1 MPLYPHFVAALA
13 ASSKEKK
20 LVKGWMIRLEVLFLL
35 AMISMSLIVIAQ
47 QSGHANTSIDGS
59 KTSMDT
65 SKPVVPAF
73 YIFGDSTVDCGNNNY
88 LITLARADM
97 PPYGRDFDNHAPSG
111 RFCNGKISVDFLAL
125 YMGLPMVPTALGTPN
140 VTNMTRG
147 LNYASAGAGILP
159 ESGSD
164 LGQHIS
170 FSEQLGMFSNTEA
183 KVSLSLGQPAIKQA
197 MGSSVFY
204 FSIGNNDFI
213 HYYLRNVSGVLDKQ
227 NSVEFSSMLLENL
240 SNHLKF
246 LIGGGIKKVVLVG
259 IGPLGCAPNFLS
271 AYNSSSGE
279 CISEINSLVREYNVG
294 LALLT
299 TELRSEFPASEII
312 FCDIFNGVYDIVT
325 HAKAYGFE
333 NTNTACCGAGKYGG
347 WVTCL
352 MPEMACPDASKYV
365 FWDAFHP
372 TERVNYLTSLLLW
385 NGTACSPYSV
395 QELASA

>member
-1 MPLYPHFVAALA
+1 MGTVQ
-13 ASSKEKK
+13 K
-20 LVKGWMIRLEVLFLL
+20 VLFLVMLSVLIHFDPGIL
-35 AMISMSLIVIAQ
+35 AVTYA
-47 QSGHANTSIDGS
+47 S
-59 KTSMDT
+59 KVQR
-65 SKPVVPAF
+65 KPLVPAF

-88 LITLARADM
+88 LVTLARSDM
-97 PPYGRDFDNHAPSG
+97 LPYGRDFDNHEPSG
-111 RFCNGKISVDFLAL
+111 RFCNGKISVDYLAL

-170 FSEQLGMFSNTEA
+170 FSEQLGMFSNSEA
-183 KVSLSLGQPAIKQA
+183 KMSILLGQAATKEAIER
-197 MGSSVFY
+197 SVFY

-213 HYYLRNVSGVLDKQ
+213 HYYLRNVSGVLDRQ
-227 NSVEFSSMLLENL
+227 NSVEFSSMLLESL

-279 CISEINSLVREYNVG
+279 CISEVNSLVREYNVG

-299 TELRSEFPASEII
+299 AELRSEFPDSNII
-312 FCDIFNGVYDIVT
+312 FCDIFNGVYDIVV
-325 HAKAYGFE
+325 HARSYGFE

-347 WVTCL
+347 WVSCL
-352 MPEMACPDASKYV
+352 MPQMACSDASKYI

-372 TERVNYLTSLLLW
+372 TEKVNYLTSLLLW
-385 NGTACSPYSV
+385 NGTVCSPFSV
-395 QELASA
+395 QQLASS

>member
-1 MPLYPHFVAALA
+1 
-13 ASSKEKK
+13 
-20 LVKGWMIRLEVLFLL
+20 
-35 AMISMSLIVIAQ
+35 
-47 QSGHANTSIDGS
+47 
-59 KTSMDT
+59 MDT
-65 SKPVVPAF
+65 LKPLVPAF
-73 YIFGDSTVDCGNNNY
+73 FIFGDSTVDCGNNNY

-97 PPYGRDFDNHAPSG
+97 PPYGRDFANHAPNG
-111 RFCNGKISVDFLAL
+111 RFCNGKISVDYLAL

-140 VTNMTRG
+140 VTNMMKG

-183 KVSLSLGQPAIKQA
+183 KMSLSLGQPAVKQA
-197 MGSSVFY
+197 IESSVFY

-213 HYYLRNVSGVLDKQ
+213 HYYLRNVSGVLEKQ

-240 SNHLKF
+240 SNHLKL

-279 CISEINSLVREYNVG
+279 CISEINSLVQEYNVG

-312 FCDIFNGVYDIVT
+312 FCDIFTGVYDIVT

-347 WVTCL
+347 WEEEQAQEQPIQVVL
-352 MPEMACPDASKYV
+352 VESKDEEDKDKDKDEDDNEEGEDEGKEKDDDNDNDGDG
-365 FWDAFHP
+365 FP
-372 TERVNYLTSLLLW
+372 RTGSIK
-385 NGTACSPYSV
+385 C
-395 QELASA
+395 